1 MAWALVIGESIL
13 GIAVGI
19 GLFWGFKRLWEW
31 NVPFALVL
39 SVVVIFSIVTLTHVV
54 RRSRDL
60 ATTLLAV
67 GVGLLVTIGP
77 LVLLAT

>member
-1 MAWALVIGESIL
+1 MISATSVSPPTATG
-13 GIAVGI
+13 
-19 GLFWGFKRLWEW
+19 
-31 NVPFALVL
+31 LVL

>member
-1 MAWALVIGESIL
+1 MVGESP
-13 GIAVGI
+13 ARSRDRP
-19 GLFWGFKRLWEW
+19 GLFWGFRELWEW
-31 NVPFALVL
+31 SVPFALVL
-39 SVVVIFSIVTLTHVV
+39 AVVVIFSIVTVTHVV

-77 LVLLAT
+77 LVLLVT